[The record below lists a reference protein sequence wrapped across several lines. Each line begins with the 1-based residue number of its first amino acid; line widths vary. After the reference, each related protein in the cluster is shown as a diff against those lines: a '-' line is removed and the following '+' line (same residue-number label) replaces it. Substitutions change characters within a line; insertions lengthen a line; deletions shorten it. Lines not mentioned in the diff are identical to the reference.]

1 MRLAPPSA
9 SRAWLAA
16 WALCV
21 GAAAFAAPPGGSATG
36 QGANAA
42 APSQNFKPIKSP
54 ADLHREVSAASASR
68 HPVMVWVRAQWALSA
83 LEMESKTFSDPDVIS
98 ATSALVLLRADVT
111 NFDSVDKDLLAE
123 WNLRGAPAVLFY
135 GADGTEQRNF
145 RVLGFMKAAAFA
157 AMVRAAGARAP
168 GNIQ

>member
-1 MRLAPPSA
+1 MF
-9 SRAWLAA
+9 
-16 WALCV
+16 ALC
-21 GAAAFAAPPGGSATG
+21 AGGTAL
-36 QGANAA
+36 AD
-42 APSQNFKPIKSP
+42 APSPTFKTIKTR
-54 ADLHREVSAASASR
+54 ADLQREVTTASAAH

-83 LEMESKTFSDPDVIS
+83 LDMENKTFTDTAVIA
-98 ATSALVLLRADVT
+98 ATRELVLLRADIS
-111 NFDSVDKDLLAE
+111 NFDSQDKELLAE

-168 GNIQ
+168 GKTQ